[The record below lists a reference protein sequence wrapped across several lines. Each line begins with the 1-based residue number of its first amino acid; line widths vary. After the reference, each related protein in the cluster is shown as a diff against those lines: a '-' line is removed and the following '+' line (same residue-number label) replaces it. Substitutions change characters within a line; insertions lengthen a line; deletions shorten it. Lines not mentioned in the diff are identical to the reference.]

1 MRRRD
6 SSCGAFCIFPNK
18 FNLDDLSRSRDW
30 PVTRA
35 TVLSA
40 VYPRA
45 DYGCTVAT
53 VYYEYIVDGKK
64 VRRGFCEAVYRA
76 GAGRTIGRLG
86 RVGHACALVSGSA
99 SGVRGDLL
107 QRCDGRRF
115 SLKERERV
123 PSGDK
128 MQNRK
133 FGFYLR
139 FTVIAALGTI
149 IASSVASGQVADRP
163 WMNPKLSPEERAD
176 MVLKQMTLDEKLAL
190 LHGNG
195 MAHAPQWQMPLTYLA
210 NGGAGYVEGVKR
222 LGIPALLISDAGYGV
237 RDSGANGRY
246 STAMPSSLGAAA
258 SWDQD
263 SACEFGTVIGQE
275 LRAQGF
281 NMTLGGGVDL
291 AREPRNGRSFE
302 YAGEDPLLAG
312 TVVGNLMKCEAGQH
326 VVGDIKHYVMND
338 QETARFFVNA
348 VISKRAMQESDLLAF
363 HIAISIANP
372 GAVMCSYNRI
382 NGEFGCENSY
392 TLRDVLEKEW
402 GFKGFVI
409 SDWGGTHS
417 TEKASA
423 AGLDQEQPMADFF
436 GPKLKEAVEG
446 GKIPLSEIDE
456 HVRRVLYAEFLSG
469 IVDDPSHLGVVD
481 VEKGFET
488 SQRIEEKSIVLLKN
502 SPTVLPIDRAKVHT
516 IAIIG
521 AHADVGMI
529 SGGGSAQVDPPGGNA
544 IMPPG
549 KGATIWQKPVWFP
562 TSPLKALQTK
572 LPNAKIDFDPGT
584 DPKSAANLAKSA
596 DLAIVFAYQWLAED
610 MDVPSLSLPS
620 NQDALIEQV
629 AAANPNT
636 IVVLETGTTVT
647 MPWIDKVAGVVEAWY
662 AGSSGHKALANVLV
676 GDVNPAGKLPLS
688 FPKSEADLPHPDA
701 PKIPSESQ
709 VRAGDVAENGA
720 PTANASARAG
730 YAVHYDEGP
739 EVGYKWYEAQNK
751 KLLFPFGFGLSY
763 TTYAYSGLSV
773 DSIAKTARFTIK
785 NTGART
791 GTEIAQ
797 VYGRLPKGS
806 DEPFKRLVG
815 WKRITLAPGES
826 QTVTV
831 AIDDRVLKTFDE
843 EKNAWNLPPG
853 EYQVLAGSSSDN
865 TPLTAS
871 LVLR

>member
-1 MRRRD
+1 M
-6 SSCGAFCIFPNK
+6 S
-18 FNLDDLSRSRDW
+18 
-30 PVTRA
+30 PVWR
-35 TVLSA
+35 
-40 VYPRA
+40 
-45 DYGCTVAT
+45 
-53 VYYEYIVDGKK
+53 
-64 VRRGFCEAVYRA
+64 
-76 GAGRTIGRLG
+76 
-86 RVGHACALVSGSA
+86 
-99 SGVRGDLL
+99 
-107 QRCDGRRF
+107 Q
-115 SLKERERV
+115 
-123 PSGDK
+123 

-133 FGFYLR
+133 FGFHLLC
-139 FTVIAALGTI
+139 TVIAALGTI
-149 IASSVASGQVADRP
+149 ITTSVAAAQVADRP
-163 WMNPKLSPEERAD
+163 WMNPSLSPEERAD
-176 MVLKQMTLDEKLAL
+176 LVLKQLTLDEKLGL

-195 MAHAPQWQMPLTYLA
+195 MAHAGQWQMPLTHLA
-210 NGGAGYVEGVKR
+210 DGGAGYVEGIPR
-222 LGIPALLISDAGYGV
+222 LGIPPLLITDAGYGV

-246 STAMPSSLGAAA
+246 STAMPSSLGATA
-258 SWDQD
+258 SWDSD
-263 SACEFGTVIGQE
+263 SACDFGAVIGQE
-275 LRAQGF
+275 IRAQGY

-312 TVVGNLMKCEAGQH
+312 TVVGNLMKCEQAQH

-338 QETARFFVNA
+338 QETGRFFVNS

-372 GAVMCSYNRI
+372 AAVMCSYNRI
-382 NGEFGCENSY
+382 NGDFGCENPY

-436 GPKLKEAVEG
+436 GSKLKEAVEAG
-446 GKIPLSEIDE
+446 RLPLSEIDE
-456 HVRRVLYAEFLSG
+456 HARRILYAEFLSG
-469 IVDDPSHLGVVD
+469 IVDDPQQKGVVD
-481 VEKGFET
+481 IVKGLEV
-488 SQRIEEKSIVLLKN
+488 SQAIEEKSIVLLKN
-502 SPTVLPIDRAKVHT
+502 SPAVLPIDPSKVHT

-521 AHADVGMI
+521 GHADVGML

-584 DPKSAANLAKSA
+584 DPKSAAKLAKSA
-596 DLAIVFAYQWLAED
+596 DLAIVFASQWLAED
-610 MDVPSLSLPS
+610 MDVPSLSLPN

-629 AAANPNT
+629 AAANPHT
-636 IVVLETGTTVT
+636 IVVLETGTAVT
-647 MPWIDKVAGVVEAWY
+647 MPWLDKVAGVVEAWY

-701 PKIPSESQ
+701 PKIPSGSQ
-709 VRAGDVAENGA
+709 VRAGDVADDGA
-720 PTANASARAG
+720 PSANASAHAG

-751 KLLFPFGFGLSY
+751 KPLFPFGFGLSY

-773 DSIAKTARFTIK
+773 DSATKTARFTVK
-785 NTGART
+785 NTGKRA
-791 GTEIAQ
+791 GTEIAE

-806 DEPFKRLVG
+806 DESFKRLVA

-826 QTVTV
+826 QNVTI
-831 AIDDRVLKTFDE
+831 AIDDRVLQTFDE
-843 EKNAWNLPPG
+843 GKNAWNRPKG
-853 EYQVLAGSSSDN
+853 EYQVMVGGSSDD
-865 TPLTAS
+865 TPLVAS
-871 LVLR
+871 LEVG